1 MQHQG
6 RPDRPLCILDFL
18 RVALLLLG
26 GDKTGDDRS
35 QSNSTTTTRARSRR
49 QTTPKMTKFGELRS
63 KMSPKASAEAR
74 LLAEAGLRQTPLHEL
89 RAARQLTQQQ
99 LAQALNI
106 TQAAVARLEQ
116 RTDVY
121 VSTLGNFIEAMG
133 GQLEQ
138 YAVFA
143 DEKVRMGLDR
153 ERP

>member
-1 MQHQG
+1 
-6 RPDRPLCILDFL
+6 
-18 RVALLLLG
+18 
-26 GDKTGDDRS
+26 
-35 QSNSTTTTRARSRR
+35 
-49 QTTPKMTKFGELRS
+49 MTKFGELRS